1 MQVYFNIWTQESPL
15 TTDSPALHVIR
26 SDTEGP
32 LALSHLEFQTWETGI
47 TVQHIDCENI
57 NIKYRNF
64 LIRYFKATV
73 FVKLYIL
80 FNKTW
85 RNNHGDAHSILGL
98 TILWRQTA
106 IKCNMVVNVQPCRK
120 HYNEIIMTGIFLS
133 VHSFVIWRKVVRFR
147 QNSV

>member
-64 LIRYFKATV
+64 KSNISKLLRFLNYLYYHQAFVTVRMCFCYLLLLLTSFEGILPMITWCIWNIMEFRLLFK
-73 FVKLYIL
+73 K
-80 FNKTW
+80 
-85 RNNHGDAHSILGL
+85 SI
-98 TILWRQTA
+98 IH
-106 IKCNMVVNVQPCRK
+106 I
-120 HYNEIIMTGIFLS
+120 
-133 VHSFVIWRKVVRFR
+133 
-147 QNSV
+147 